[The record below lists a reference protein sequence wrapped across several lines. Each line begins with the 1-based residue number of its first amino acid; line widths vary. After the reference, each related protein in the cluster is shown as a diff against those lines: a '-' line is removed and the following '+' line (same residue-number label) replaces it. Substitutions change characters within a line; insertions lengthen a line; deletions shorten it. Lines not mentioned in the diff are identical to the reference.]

1 MATKVIVELPGG
13 RDYAVRIGAG
23 VSEALGRNLR
33 GIARFAETRNVVVI
47 TDSNVGPL
55 YLGGVKDSLVS
66 AGFKVAD
73 IAVPAGEESKSPE
86 VAAEIWSAMAQLGLG
101 RDCLVVALGG
111 GVVGDLAGFV
121 AATYM
126 RGVAYVQVPTTL
138 LAMVD
143 SSVGG
148 KTAVNLREGKN
159 LAGAFHQPAFVCA
172 DVDMLATLPERE
184 WLCGC
189 GEIAKSAV
197 IDSDDFFFWLDEHA
211 SQLAA
216 RDAEVVAEAV
226 ARCVVFKA
234 GVVAR
239 DETESAGIRECLNLG
254 HTLGHA
260 IESCAGDGTYSHG
273 SCVAEG
279 MRFAARVA
287 CSMADKLGV
296 SRASL
301 EELAA
306 AQCDLLDSLGLA
318 PLDCGISAEV
328 LLVAMKHDKK
338 TRGDGVR
345 FVLARDIA
353 DWQLVTL
360 ADAEVLSALQEF
372 LA

>member
-1 MATKVIVELPGG
+1 MKKSLSLLMLTASLAFAQAGFTGGSEGLHQVNANTLGQWRVNVGAGGSLAVGSWALSRGGVFEADNGRGRYVGHSLNDMDFSHSGNLFVAVGVLDFVDVGASLPFYY
-13 RDYAVRIGAG
+13 DYAK
-23 VSEALGRNLR
+23 SDK
-33 GIARFAETRNVVVI
+33 T
-47 TDSNVGPL
+47 
-55 YLGGVKDSLVS
+55 GGSGNMWS
-66 AGFKVAD
+66 SGF
-73 IAVPAGEESKSPE
+73 
-86 VAAEIWSAMAQLGLG
+86 
-101 RDCLVVALGG
+101 
-111 GVVGDLAGFV
+111 GDLDLFAKVGLPFASTGILRTAFLV
-121 AATYM
+121 D
-126 RGVAYVQVPTTL
+126 AYIPT
-138 LAMVD
+138 
-143 SSVGG
+143 G
-148 KTAVNLREGKN
+148 
-159 LAGAFHQPAFVCA
+159 
-172 DVDMLATLPERE
+172 
-184 WLCGC
+184 
-189 GEIAKSAV
+189 
-197 IDSDDFFFWLDEHA
+197 
-211 SQLAA
+211 
-216 RDAEVVAEAV
+216 
-226 ARCVVFKA
+226 
-234 GVVAR
+234 
-239 DETESAGIRECLNLG
+239 TESAGIRECLNLG

-260 IESCAGDGTYSHG
+260 IESCAGYGTYSHG
-273 SCVAEG
+273 ACVAEG